1 MTYQPATG
9 NRHCLLPTACR
20 LLASKLP
27 ARAKVAPKTP
37 AEVYSDRNFREK
49 FMSRILRA
57 GLVMLLLA
65 LAVSAKENAE
75 TAIRGVLE
83 AQTAAW
89 NRGDIEGFM
98 AGYWRSEETVFISGD
113 SVTRGWQ
120 ATLDRYKKGYDTRDK
135 MGALTFSDLDIKKI
149 DKKNAVVIGRWAL
162 ARANDNPRGR
172 FTLLF
177 RKFKE
182 GWRVVHDHTS
192 SA

>member
-1 MTYQPATG
+1 
-9 NRHCLLPTACR
+9 
-20 LLASKLP
+20 
-27 ARAKVAPKTP
+27 
-37 AEVYSDRNFREK
+37 
-49 FMSRILRA
+49 
-57 GLVMLLLA
+57 MLLLA